1 MFFRETRIVK
11 NEKWYSK
18 ITKNYEKWY
27 SKITIEHYKLSK
39 RIDISM
45 I

>member
-1 MFFRETRIVK
+1 MFSRKTRILK
-11 NEKWYSK
+11 NEKYCGK
-18 ITKNYEKWY
+18 IAIEYYE
-27 SKITIEHYKLSK
+27 LLK